1 RIPEDDLEAQMEAL
15 RHFKRA
21 HSLRAAACEVTGR
34 LPLMKVSDYLTFM
47 AEAILD
53 YVLRMAWK
61 ILIDKHG
68 APLQENGEQC
78 DPSFIIVGYGKL
90 GGLELGHGSDL
101 DLVFIHAA
109 GSGETVADAALGQT
123 PIENGIF
130 FTRLGQRIIH
140 ILSTRMVNGILYDVD
155 MRLRPSGNSGLLV
168 ASLKSFQRYQ
178 ENDAWTWEHQA
189 LTRARVVAGSL
200 SLAQQFSVV
209 RAQVLGRERD
219 VEKLRNEVVDMRNKM
234 RVQLD
239 KSDAQHFDLKH
250 GLGGIV
256 DLEFIV
262 QFSVLAQGHAHP
274 NLLIW
279 PDNIRILEQMAV
291 SGLLTTEQA
300 ESLMDAYRQLR
311 MRGHRRTLLGEPT
324 LIGVDELLPER
335 GMVQA
340 AWRSILGS

>member
-1 RIPEDDLEAQMEAL
+1 
-15 RHFKRA
+15 
-21 HSLRAAACEVTGR
+21 
-34 LPLMKVSDYLTFM
+34 
-47 AEAILD
+47 
-53 YVLRMAWK
+53 
-61 ILIDKHG
+61 
-68 APLQENGEQC
+68 
-78 DPSFIIVGYGKL
+78 
-90 GGLELGHGSDL
+90 
-101 DLVFIHAA
+101 
-109 GSGETVADAALGQT
+109 
-123 PIENGIF
+123 
-130 FTRLGQRIIH
+130 
-140 ILSTRMVNGILYDVD
+140 MVNGILYDVD

-189 LTRARVVAGSL
+189 LTRARVVAGSSL
-200 SLAQQFSVV
+200 LAQQFSVV

-291 SGLLTTEQA
+291 SDLLTTEQA

-335 GMVQA
+335 GVVQA
-340 AWRSILGS
+340 AWRSSLGS